1 MTRTLRLLAVS
12 MLLAGCATTQPAKP
26 RVSPATTPEEA
37 GLVDVRSL
45 VPDIELEMRY
55 ASANNFTG
63 APVEGYDAPRCYLL
77 RPAAEALAKVERAL
91 RERHMGLRL
100 YDCYRPVRA
109 VQRFV
114 AWTQAPEDGRTKA
127 AYYPGSERRTLLGDY
142 IAPTSG
148 HSRAATVDLGL
159 LQCDAQGSACEPIDM
174 GTTFD
179 YFDTLANTDSPKA
192 TAQQRAHRHVLVD
205 AMARGGFR
213 NYPMEW
219 WHFTLSPE
227 PTPQLMYDVPVR

>member
-77 RPAAEALAKVERAL
+77 RPAAE
-91 RERHMGLRL
+91 
-100 YDCYRPVRA
+100 
-109 VQRFV
+109 
-114 AWTQAPEDGRTKA
+114 
-127 AYYPGSERRTLLGDY
+127 
-142 IAPTSG
+142 
-148 HSRAATVDLGL
+148 
-159 LQCDAQGSACEPIDM
+159 
-174 GTTFD
+174 
-179 YFDTLANTDSPKA
+179 
-192 TAQQRAHRHVLVD
+192 
-205 AMARGGFR
+205 
-213 NYPMEW
+213 
-219 WHFTLSPE
+219 
-227 PTPQLMYDVPVR
+227 